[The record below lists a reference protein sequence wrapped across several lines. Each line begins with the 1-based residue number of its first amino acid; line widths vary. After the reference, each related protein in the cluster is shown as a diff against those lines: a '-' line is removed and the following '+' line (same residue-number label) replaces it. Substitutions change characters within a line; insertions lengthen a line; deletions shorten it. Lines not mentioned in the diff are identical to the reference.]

1 MSTHF
6 YFLQLNERKE
16 NNVWD
21 LEFLSHE
28 WMGTLSK
35 DLFYFLSLTLGIEK
49 KKKSLLSKTKTHAI
63 LI

>member
-49 KKKSLLSKTKTHAI
+49 KNPCFLKQKHMPF
-63 LI
+63 

>member
-49 KKKSLLSKTKTHAI
+49 KKNPCFLKQKHMPF
-63 LI
+63 

>member
-49 KKKSLLSKTKTHAI
+49 KKSLLSKTKTHAI

>member
-35 DLFYFLSLTLGIEK
+35 DVFYFLSLTLGIG